1 MQDPGTIRSRILTA
15 TSYELK
21 LLLLGFLVPASLI
34 SFFTYV
40 IISLVDVERSGF
52 FNSIPSSVILSIG
65 TVISLNLLFRTILE
79 KIEIRRF
86 RFIFLALICWL
97 IGELIYV
104 YYQSVL
110 GIALP
115 YPSIADIFYLSAT
128 VFLSFHLYSILRLKR
143 NKIIKAKSF
152 VYLGFLA
159 SLFPIYL
166 LIDTIYNYEQY
177 YPDSLTEF
185 VVNVAYYVS
194 DAIVIFPC
202 IPIILYSPKNDPFI
216 FHWLLIAISVFVLV
230 AADLGYTFNASIN
243 EELLKDFEWLWSFVF
258 SIGYILLTA
267 SIIWFSKL
275 KQLLEYRKFSESLKY
290 EQDSSI
296 DHNKAAD

>member
-21 LLLLGFLVPASLI
+21 LLLLGFLVHASLI

-65 TVISLNLLFRTILE
+65 TVISLNLLSRTILE

-143 NKIIKAKSF
+143 NKIIKAKIVCLF
-152 VYLGFLA
+152 RILGFTV
-159 SLFPIYL
+159 PNL
-166 LIDTIYNYEQY
+166 LIKRY
-177 YPDSLTEF
+177 YLQLRTVLPRFTYGVCGERG
-185 VVNVAYYVS
+185 
-194 DAIVIFPC
+194 
-202 IPIILYSPKNDPFI
+202 
-216 FHWLLIAISVFVLV
+216 LLC
-230 AADLGYTFNASIN
+230 
-243 EELLKDFEWLWSFVF
+243 K
-258 SIGYILLTA
+258 
-267 SIIWFSKL
+267 
-275 KQLLEYRKFSESLKY
+275 
-290 EQDSSI
+290 
-296 DHNKAAD
+296 